1 MQYKQLTDLV
11 NSVRIERVLDH
22 INQLAQVGKTERGGI
37 TRLAFS
43 EEDRQARGLVIEWMR
58 EAGLSVRI
66 SPIGNIIG
74 KMHGDRSDM
83 PVIMTGSHIDTVVT
97 AGKFDGTLGV
107 IAAIEIAQI
116 IKDNNISLPCS
127 IEVVCFV
134 MEESSRF
141 KIGYAFGSKVWAGQL
156 ITDEL
161 LLTRDRDGK
170 TLVDAI
176 YEMRT
181 RELGSK
187 ENLQSQDDIMEA
199 VKDYIVSSHHSSKD
213 VRAFVELHIE
223 QGPILYSAKE
233 PIGVVTAIAAPTR
246 FTVTFLGEQNHSGT
260 TPMRFRKDALAAS
273 AEAIL
278 AIERLCRS
286 SNDVVGTVGVIEVNP
301 NTINIIPGRTQIT
314 IDIRSASSTAKSE
327 MFTSICQEIKQI
339 ADNREV
345 TFEIHMLTDDTPQP
359 ISEEI
364 ISLIERN
371 CLKLGIRSRRL
382 VSGAGHDAAQ
392 VARIVGNTGMI
403 FVPSRDGISH
413 DPREWTDGPDIER
426 GTQVLLLTLLDLAQT
441 AE

>member
-97 AGKFDGTLGV
+97 AGKFDGALGV

-181 RELGSK
+181 KELGS
-187 ENLQSQDDIMEA
+187 
-199 VKDYIVSSHHSSKD
+199 
-213 VRAFVELHIE
+213 R
-223 QGPILYSAKE
+223 
-233 PIGVVTAIAAPTR
+233 GVAY
-246 FTVTFLGEQNHSGT
+246 
-260 TPMRFRKDALAAS
+260 
-273 AEAIL
+273 
-278 AIERLCRS
+278 
-286 SNDVVGTVGVIEVNP
+286 
-301 NTINIIPGRTQIT
+301 
-314 IDIRSASSTAKSE
+314 
-327 MFTSICQEIKQI
+327 
-339 ADNREV
+339 
-345 TFEIHMLTDDTPQP
+345 
-359 ISEEI
+359 
-364 ISLIERN
+364 
-371 CLKLGIRSRRL
+371 
-382 VSGAGHDAAQ
+382 
-392 VARIVGNTGMI
+392 
-403 FVPSRDGISH
+403 
-413 DPREWTDGPDIER
+413 
-426 GTQVLLLTLLDLAQT
+426 
-441 AE
+441 

>member
-1 MQYKQLTDLV
+1 
-11 NSVRIERVLDH
+11 
-22 INQLAQVGKTERGGI
+22 
-37 TRLAFS
+37 
-43 EEDRQARGLVIEWMR
+43 
-58 EAGLSVRI
+58 
-66 SPIGNIIG
+66 
-74 KMHGDRSDM
+74 
-83 PVIMTGSHIDTVVT
+83 
-97 AGKFDGTLGV
+97 
-107 IAAIEIAQI
+107 
-116 IKDNNISLPCS
+116 
-127 IEVVCFV
+127 
-134 MEESSRF
+134 
-141 KIGYAFGSKVWAGQL
+141 
-156 ITDEL
+156 
-161 LLTRDRDGK
+161 
-170 TLVDAI
+170 
-176 YEMRT
+176 
-181 RELGSK
+181 
-187 ENLQSQDDIMEA
+187 
-199 VKDYIVSSHHSSKD
+199 
-213 VRAFVELHIE
+213 
-223 QGPILYSAKE
+223 
-233 PIGVVTAIAAPTR
+233 
-246 FTVTFLGEQNHSGT
+246 
-260 TPMRFRKDALAAS
+260 MRFRKDALAAS

-359 ISEEI
+359 ISEEMV
-364 ISLIERN
+364 SLIERN